1 MSLLNNREK
10 LFKRCQIYLASFWSQ
25 KHKYTKTLFYP
36 SLSDVAYSF
45 SLLSFFSL
53 GKVFYASKDFFWWII
68 MAGLFLED
76 CKTIDSGGD
85 VHLRWSEAN
94 LLKHF
99 QENFGRGSLY
109 LVQYFEIFCSI
120 LKPFG
125 RGFLSLVQYC
135 NGFTGKS
142 LQCWA
147 ATVFPFST
155 ISNATATTLCTNA
168 VGTVIKKLEKTD

>member
-1 MSLLNNREK
+1 MS
-10 LFKRCQIYLASFWSQ
+10 A
-25 KHKYTKTLFYP
+25 
-36 SLSDVAYSF
+36 
-45 SLLSFFSL
+45 
-53 GKVFYASKDFFWWII
+53 KDFFWWII
-68 MAGLFLED
+68 MAVLFLED
-76 CKTIDSGGD
+76 CKTIDSGGY
-85 VHLRWSEAN
+85 VQLRWSEAN

-125 RGFLSLVQYC
+125 RGFLFLVQYC

-168 VGTVIKKLEKTD
+168 VGTVIKKAWENWLKCGLKVFSFAHGHVWYFHATTALGTIAAEISSKRAD